1 MQIKGN
7 TMISCHQYDYIEI
20 VCLYHYPLKL
30 TLKSGQII
38 EGIALDTARNSAREE
53 CIKVDDKGTTVYIV
67 LSDITLLSVDVENP
81 HIQQV
86 SFV

>member
-1 MQIKGN
+1 
-7 TMISCHQYDYIEI
+7 MISCHQYDYIEI
-20 VCLYHYPLKL
+20 VCMYHYPVKL

-38 EGIALDTARNSAREE
+38 EGIALDTARNDAREE
-53 CIKVDDKGTTVYIV
+53 CIKLDDKGVAVYIV

-81 HIQQV
+81 HIKQV

>member
-1 MQIKGN
+1 
-7 TMISCHQYDYIEI
+7 MISCHQYDYIEI
-20 VCLYHYPLKL
+20 VCLYHYPVKL

-38 EGIALDTARNSAREE
+38 EGIALDTARNSAHDE
-53 CIKVDDKGTTVYIV
+53 CIKLDDEGTIVYIV

>member
-1 MQIKGN
+1 
-7 TMISCHQYDYIEI
+7 MISCHQYDYIEI
-20 VCLYHYPLKL
+20 VCLYHYPVKL

-38 EGIALDTARNSAREE
+38 EGIALDPARNDDREE
-53 CIKVDDKGTTVYIV
+53 CIKLDDKGVAVYIV

-81 HIQQV
+81 HIKQV